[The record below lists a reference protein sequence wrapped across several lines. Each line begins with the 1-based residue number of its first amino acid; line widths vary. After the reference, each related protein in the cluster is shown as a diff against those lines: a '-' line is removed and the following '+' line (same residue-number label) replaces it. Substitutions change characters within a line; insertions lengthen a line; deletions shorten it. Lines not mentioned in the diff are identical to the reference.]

1 VLGGLLSASES
12 QFKSG
17 LDFMQPFEGA
27 PHSRTWLAWPA
38 RADIWGSALEAVRR
52 NTAMLAK
59 QIRLFEPVSI
69 IARPDQASGVAALLG
84 ADFTIVPMLIEDIW
98 IRDSGP
104 VFVKNRQHGVAGVD
118 FNFNAWGRKQTHAND
133 HALSRRLLEHLQL
146 RRLTTTVIT
155 EGGAI
160 EADGDGTVL
169 TTTSALLNPN
179 RNPGCSKAQIE
190 MRLRQALGAQK
201 VLWLP
206 GGNDYFTD
214 GHVDGYA
221 RFVAPGT
228 VVCEV
233 TEDRSEP
240 DYALARENYEVL
252 KHMTDARNRRLQV
265 LKLERP
271 RKTRLHSPFFAANY
285 VNFYLVNGG
294 VLMPQF
300 GDIERDIA
308 AHDLIHHLFPNRR
321 VVQLNID
328 HIASGG
334 GGIHCVT
341 LEQPA

>member
-1 VLGGLLSASES
+1 
-12 QFKSG
+12 
-17 LDFMQPFEGA
+17 M
-27 PHSRTWLAWPA
+27 
-38 RADIWGSALEAVRR
+38 DIWGDALEGVRR
-52 NTAMLAK
+52 DITLLAR
-59 QIRLFEPVSI
+59 QIRLFEPVSV
-69 IARPDQASGVAALLG
+69 IARPDQASEVAALLG
-84 ADFTIVPMLIEDIW
+84 ADFTIVPMPVDDIW

-118 FNFNAWGRKQTHAND
+118 FNFNAWGRKQAHAND

-146 RRLTTTVIT
+146 RRLTTTVVT

-169 TTTSALLNPN
+169 TTKSALLNPN
-179 RNPGCSKAQIE
+179 RNPGWSKSQIE

-201 VLWLP
+201 LIWLP

-214 GHVDGYA
+214 GHIDGYA

-228 VVCEV
+228 VGCEV

-240 DYALARENYEVL
+240 DYILARENYEVL
-252 KHMTDARNRRLQV
+252 KYMTDARGRKLQV

-271 RKTRLHSPFFAANY
+271 RKTRLQSPYFAANY
-285 VNFYLVNGG
+285 VNFYVVNGG

-300 GDIERDIA
+300 GDEERDIA
-308 AHDLIHHLFPNRR
+308 AHDLIQNLFPNRR

-341 LEQPA
+341 LEQPV